1 MPVTLSR
8 RTFLV
13 NAAAVPA
20 ATLIPT
26 GVATPARPSVTTA
39 SLIDAERGVIR
50 SAMDGSGIGAAA
62 VCLVEGGQVRW
73 TEGFGHVSGQGS
85 VPVDAS
91 TMFSIQSTSKNFAA
105 VAVLLAVQD
114 GILDLD
120 APITRYLPSFT
131 VRSRF
136 EHAPQERISLRL
148 LLANRAGFTH
158 EAPLGN
164 NYEPASPGFDA
175 HVRSISQ
182 TWLRF
187 PVGTRYRYS
196 NLGFDLAG
204 HVLEQVAG
212 ISYPAWLQRR
222 IFEPLG
228 MRDSTADASIYLAS
242 KGRALG
248 TQEGHAQVPP
258 VTPLVVSGG
267 VWTSAAD
274 MAKYLGFLLGG
285 GRSGAQQLLEPHL
298 WDEMHG
304 FGLGGDYGL
313 GVMRS
318 ERLYGSTPVRLL
330 HHRGGGFGFGC
341 VFTYCRQANAGF
353 AAMFNRATSAGYGI
367 GERLRDQ
374 LLSARFGPRQPRVP
388 LSSLAPIRLTQDQM
402 QQMAGSWIGRS
413 GKAKI
418 GVAGNGELQL
428 HRGAHAEGTRF
439 AAIDGDQLFTV
450 DTDGEVAT
458 YRYHAATD
466 MLPAYLECS
475 NGEDGLDQNDPI
487 DGPPGRR
494 RPIGNPGWD
503 AIALTNGANHRCS
516 LCWSNDTA
524 GCTSMASAWLLRW
537 SQDCCSPAMAKR
549 WIFAA
554 PSRHG
559 ATCACGASRPWARGD
574 GGMPRAHPRR
584 PRPSML

>member
-1 MPVTLSR
+1 MPHTLSR
-8 RTFLV
+8 RTFLA

-20 ATLIPT
+20 VAFVPAGIATGKTYAVLT
-26 GVATPARPSVTTA
+26 E
-39 SLIDAERGVIR
+39 SLIETERDAVH
-50 SAMDGSGIGAAA
+50 SAMKGSDIGAAA

-73 TEGFGHVSGQGS
+73 AEGFGYASGHGS
-85 VPVDAS
+85 AAVDVS

-131 VRSRF
+131 VHSRF
-136 EHAPQERISLRL
+136 EHSPQERITLRL

-164 NYEPASPGFDA
+164 NYELASPGFDA

-182 TWLRF
+182 TWLRY

-204 HVLEQVAG
+204 HILEQAAG
-212 ISYPAWLQRR
+212 VDYPQWLRRR

-228 MRDSTADASIYLAS
+228 MHESTADASVYLAS

-248 TQEGHAQVPP
+248 TQEGFVQVPT

-274 MAKYLGFLLGG
+274 MAKYLGFMLTGG
-285 GRSGAQQLLEPHL
+285 KAGTQQLLAPDL

-318 ERLYGSTPVRLL
+318 ERRYGSTPVRLL

-341 VFTYCRQANAGF
+341 VFTYCPQAHVGF
-353 AAMFNRATSAGYGI
+353 AAMFNRAASAGYGF
-367 GERLRDQ
+367 GERLLDQ

-388 LSSLAPIRLTQDQM
+388 VSSLAPIRLNQSQL
-402 QQMAGSWIGRS
+402 QRMAGNWIGRS
-413 GKAKI
+413 AKAKI
-418 GVAGNGELQL
+418 VVAGNGELL
-428 HRGAHAEGTRF
+428 LRREANEAGTRL
-439 AAIDGDQLFTV
+439 AAIDCDQLFTEGA
-450 DTDGEVAT
+450 DGEVAT
-458 YRYHAATD
+458 YRYHEATD
-466 MLPAYLECS
+466 MLPAHLECT
-475 NGEDGLDQNDPI
+475 NGEDGLDQNDAMEMPAGPNAPHWLPWLGRYRIDQWGKPSMSVVLEQRQGWLYI
-487 DGPPGRR
+487 DGIRLVTEVEPGLLFTSDGEAVDFRGPQSTWR
-494 RPIGNPGWD
+494 NLRLQRVRNGD
-503 AIALTNGANHRCS
+503 AG
-516 LCWSNDTA
+516 
-524 GCTSMASAWLLRW
+524 
-537 SQDCCSPAMAKR
+537 
-549 WIFAA
+549 
-554 PSRHG
+554 
-559 ATCACGASRPWARGD
+559 
-574 GGMPRAHPRR
+574 
-584 PRPSML
+584 

>member
-1 MPVTLSR
+1 MPHTLSR
-8 RTFLV
+8 RTFLA

-20 ATLIPT
+20 VAFVPAGIATGKTYAVLT
-26 GVATPARPSVTTA
+26 E
-39 SLIDAERGVIR
+39 SLIETEREAVH
-50 SAMDGSGIGAAA
+50 SAMKGSDIGAAA

-73 TEGFGHVSGQGS
+73 AEGFGYASGHGS
-85 VPVDAS
+85 AAVDVS
-91 TMFSIQSTSKNFAA
+91 TMFSIQSTSKNFAV

-131 VRSRF
+131 VHSRF
-136 EHAPQERISLRL
+136 EHSPQERITLRL

-204 HVLEQVAG
+204 HILEQVAG
-212 ISYPAWLQRR
+212 IGYPAWLQRR

-228 MRDSTADASIYLAS
+228 MHDSTADASVYLAS

-248 TQEGHAQVPP
+248 TQEGFVQVPP

-274 MAKYLGFLLGG
+274 MAKYLGFMLAGG
-285 GRSGAQQLLEPHL
+285 KAGAQQLLAPDL

-318 ERLYGSTPVRLL
+318 ERRYGSTPVRLL

-341 VFTYCRQANAGF
+341 VFTYCPQAHVGF
-353 AAMFNRATSAGYGI
+353 AAMFNRATSAGYGF
-367 GERLRDQ
+367 GERLLDQ
-374 LLSARFGPRQPRVP
+374 LLSARFGPRQSRVP
-388 LSSLAPIRLTQDQM
+388 VSSLAPIRLNQSQL
-402 QQMAGSWIGRS
+402 QRMAGNWIGRS
-413 GKAKI
+413 AKAKI
-418 GVAGNGELQL
+418 VVAGNGELL
-428 HRGAHAEGTRF
+428 LRREANEAGTRL
-439 AAIDGDQLFTV
+439 AAIDCDQLFTEGA
-450 DTDGEVAT
+450 DGEVAT
-458 YRYHAATD
+458 YRYHEATD
-466 MLPAYLECS
+466 MLPAHLGCT
-475 NGEDGLDQNDPI
+475 NGEDGLDQNDAMEMPAGPNGPHWLPWLGRYRIDQWGKPSMSVVLEQRQGWLYI
-487 DGPPGRR
+487 DGIRLVAEVEPGLLFTSDGEAVDFRGPQPTWR
-494 RPIGNPGWD
+494 NLRLQRVRNAD
-503 AIALTNGANHRCS
+503 AG
-516 LCWSNDTA
+516 
-524 GCTSMASAWLLRW
+524 
-537 SQDCCSPAMAKR
+537 
-549 WIFAA
+549 
-554 PSRHG
+554 
-559 ATCACGASRPWARGD
+559 
-574 GGMPRAHPRR
+574 
-584 PRPSML
+584 